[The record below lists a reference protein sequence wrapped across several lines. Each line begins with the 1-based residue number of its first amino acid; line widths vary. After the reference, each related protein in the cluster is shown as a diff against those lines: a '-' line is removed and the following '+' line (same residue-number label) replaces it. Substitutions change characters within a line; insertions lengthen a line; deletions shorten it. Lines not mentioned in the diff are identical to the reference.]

1 MGNSIQKTLMGIGVM
16 LLTFNIQAQ
25 EINKDDIQYLQNLLG
40 AEKRQV
46 MQQLV
51 PEADEKFWQVYE
63 KYEADRKKIG
73 LKRLDLINKYSTYID
88 NQKVKDQIILDAT
101 KLFKKNDALITKY
114 FKKIKK
120 AGGSQSATTF
130 VKIEKYI
137 LSSINAQIMSD
148 LILLEL

>member
-1 MGNSIQKTLMGIGVM
+1 MAIGVI
-16 LLTFNIQAQ
+16 LLTLNVQAQ
-25 EINKDDIQYLQNLLG
+25 EINEDDIQYLQNLLG

-73 LKRLDLINKYSTYID
+73 LKRLDLISKYSTYID
-88 NQKVKDQIILDAT
+88 NQKVKDQVILDAT

>member
-1 MGNSIQKTLMGIGVM
+1 MRNFIKKTLMAIGVI
-16 LLTFNIQAQ
+16 LLTLNVQAQ
-25 EINKDDIQYLQNLLG
+25 DINEDDIQYLQNLLG

-88 NQKVKDQIILDAT
+88 NQKVKDQVI
-101 KLFKKNDALITKY
+101 
-114 FKKIKK
+114 
-120 AGGSQSATTF
+120 
-130 VKIEKYI
+130 
-137 LSSINAQIMSD
+137 
-148 LILLEL
+148 